1 MSSADNIA
9 NVRNYQ
15 IQLQQVETALAAEPD
30 NEEMKILKKDLE
42 VCSSS
47 SSSLYHSSNNN
58 PSSPS
63 SSGGNRPDDER
74 DGAGRA
80 GDAEEQHL
88 QLSFSCRVLRFKS
101 QLQGRGL
108 RPGALERRRTVST

>member
-42 VCSSS
+42 VCCSSS
-47 SSSLYHSSNNN
+47 FLSL
-58 PSSPS
+58 P
-63 SSGGNRPDDER
+63 
-74 DGAGRA
+74 
-80 GDAEEQHL
+80 
-88 QLSFSCRVLRFKS
+88 F
-101 QLQGRGL
+101 
-108 RPGALERRRTVST
+108 

>member
-47 SSSLYHSSNNN
+47 SSS
-58 PSSPS
+58 
-63 SSGGNRPDDER
+63 
-74 DGAGRA
+74 
-80 GDAEEQHL
+80 
-88 QLSFSCRVLRFKS
+88 
-101 QLQGRGL
+101 
-108 RPGALERRRTVST
+108 